1 MRLVLRLKCGKRYN
15 NVMNDL
21 FKKLNVLV
29 KSSLNDLVGEGS
41 SRPSSAPRR
50 LGKDIDREV
59 AALRQRVNDALD
71 YEDELKTR
79 IATLEDE
86 VARFDE
92 QADEALRQQ
101 REEQARYVVE
111 QMQRSQQRLTMARA
125 DLREHQ
131 LVAQELMQRVNTLEA
146 YVAEARRAQQD
157 ASEAASGGLADTL
170 RSVREKLTREALPP
184 QDSVEEHRAPDVKAI
199 EDDLERRRQRLS
211 KR

>member
-1 MRLVLRLKCGKRYN
+1 MD
-15 NVMNDL
+15 DL
-21 FKKLNVLV
+21 FKKLNLLV
-29 KSSLNDLVGEGS
+29 KSSLNDLVGEGT
-41 SRPSSAPRR
+41 SRSTPRR

-71 YEDELKTR
+71 YEQELKTR
-79 IATLEDE
+79 IAMLEEE
-86 VARFDE
+86 VARFDQ

-101 REEQARYVVE
+101 REEHARYIIE

-131 LVAQELMQRVNTLEA
+131 LVTQELMQRVSTLEA
-146 YVAEARRAQQD
+146 YVAEVKRAQQD
-157 ASEAASGGLADTL
+157 ALETASGGLAETL
-170 RSVREKLTREALPP
+170 RSVREKLGREITSS
-184 QDSVEEHRAPDVKAI
+184 QESIEEPRAPDAQAI

>member
-1 MRLVLRLKCGKRYN
+1 
-15 NVMNDL
+15 MNDL

-41 SRPSSAPRR
+41 SRPASSPKR
-50 LGKDIDREV
+50 LGKGIDREI
-59 AALRQRVNDALD
+59 AALRERVNDALN
-71 YEDELKTR
+71 YEKELKAR
-79 IATLEDE
+79 ISVLEDE
-86 VARFDE
+86 VSRFD
-92 QADEALRQQ
+92 QDADEALRQQ

-131 LVAQELMQRVNTLEA
+131 SITQELIQRVDTLDA

-157 ASEAASGGLADTL
+157 AYETASGGLAESL
-170 RSVREKLTREALPP
+170 RSLREKLVQESVTQPETAEEPP
-184 QDSVEEHRAPDVKAI
+184 TPDKQAV

>member
-1 MRLVLRLKCGKRYN
+1 
-15 NVMNDL
+15 MNDL

-29 KSSLNDLVGEGS
+29 KSSLNDLIGEGS
-41 SRPSSAPRR
+41 SRPASAPRR

-71 YEDELKTR
+71 YEEELKSR
-79 IATLEDE
+79 IRMLEDE
-86 VARFDE
+86 VARFD
-92 QADEALRQQ
+92 QDADEALRQR
-101 REEQARYVVE
+101 REEQARYIVE
-111 QMQRSQQRLTMARA
+111 QMQRSQQRLTIARA

-146 YVAEARRAQQD
+146 YVAEAKRAQQEV
-157 ASEAASGGLADTL
+157 SETTAAGLADTL
-170 RSVREKLTREALPP
+170 RSVREKLTREAQPSP
-184 QDSVEEHRAPDVKAI
+184 DSVEQHQSPDRQAI